1 MHEYFHSNG
10 ENLER
15 IEIGL
20 PISLRQASKS
30 IKDFKLNNDM
40 VGLPVTLE
48 LFKGFDEGLKHY
60 KRYMGNLKNSLDPFG
75 VLYLFAI
82 SIYLPFVLPRIA
94 INLISNKFALTY
106 SNTNLTKIPLDF
118 DGKKSHGAF
127 YIANTPGLQSCSF
140 TLCTMGEVMKACMF
154 SDKNSM
160 KDPQRMINI
169 LEKKYEE
176 LITRL
181 KES

>member
-48 LFKGFDEGLKHY
+48 LFKDFDKGLKHY
-60 KRYMGNLKNSLDPFG
+60 KKYLGNLKNSLDPFG

-106 SNTNLTKIPLDF
+106 SNT
-118 DGKKSHGAF
+118 
-127 YIANTPGLQSCSF
+127 
-140 TLCTMGEVMKACMF
+140 
-154 SDKNSM
+154 
-160 KDPQRMINI
+160 
-169 LEKKYEE
+169 
-176 LITRL
+176 
-181 KES
+181 